1 MMKFNFEKVFY
12 YFLLIVVSGSVGYA
26 LKPETKVDET
36 ELVQKYE
43 NQQRVCATAIHM
55 MADFSKKGLYQPKTK
70 KELAIER
77 MMKN

>member
-1 MMKFNFEKVFY
+1 MKFNFEKVFY

-43 NQQRVCATAIHM
+43 NQQRV
-55 MADFSKKGLYQPKTK
+55 FEQ
-70 KELAIER
+70 
-77 MMKN
+77 

>member
-43 NQQRVCATAIHM
+43 NQQKACTQAMYIMNNYT
-55 MADFSKKGLYQPKTK
+55 KKNYYQPKTK

>member
-1 MMKFNFEKVFY
+1 MKFNFEKVFY

-70 KELAIER
+70 KELARER
-77 MMKN
+77 MMRN

>member
-70 KELAIER
+70 KEWAIER
-77 MMKN
+77 MMRN

>member
-1 MMKFNFEKVFY
+1 M
-12 YFLLIVVSGSVGYA
+12 
-26 LKPETKVDET
+26 DET

-70 KELAIER
+70 KEWAIER